1 MLTNVYVS
9 HAGWHKRYVVLE
21 HGLLT
26 YAKSPS
32 GIAKGKFHGAVDL
45 ALSVISTKAASR
57 RIDIDSDHILH
68 LKVKTPES
76 FDQWVANLKAHRL
89 SRQHELMQGNVTVNA
104 NEASTP
110 SKPTDK
116 VLCDSNNQVSSSN
129 ELSFREPLRSSS
141 SIVDATTP
149 MPKMNDWEVSDSLNR
164 TQEKLVK
171 LGSLLR
177 FIEYH
182 EAHCPNPIVTDLEG
196 FKYKKPHKR
205 RFHLRKKSKPPA
217 DQQQP
222 KLPQPA
228 SMLDMA
234 TMVKQDGLSHVFR
247 NSEDN
252 LITHNVS
259 PESSSDLD
267 PNRHLSK
274 TQAMGEFVQLANE
287 ANNNFRNL
295 LKLFQNEHRRLKQEE
310 EELIK
315 DRQRGRSFRSLHRQA
330 SSFDN
335 NDSTIDESVSSSMM
349 PPTRL
354 CRHSM
359 DDTSIL
365 SATEYYDAEDDS
377 SDVVLPDDQSEYNS
391 SSSSEV
397 DEDESAFTDYSEDG
411 SNNNNNQQAQQV
423 NEDNQQQQQ
432 QLQPLTMTGRRSRL
446 PNVQPAGDISLWNL
460 LCKNI
465 GKDLSK
471 ISMPVTINEPLNVLQ
486 RLCEE
491 LEYCELLETAAASTD
506 PCRRMLYIA
515 AFAVSNYSS
524 AYYRAGHKP
533 FNPLLGETYEFDRP
547 DKGFRFVA
555 EQVCHHPPVSACHAE
570 ANNYVFWQGLYDD
583 VVVCV
588 F

>member
-1 MLTNVYVS
+1 MLCLQNNAKDRLFVS
-9 HAGWHKRYVVLE
+9 GWHKRYFILE
-21 HGLLT
+21 NGLLT

-32 GIAKGKFHGAVDL
+32 GIAKGKYHGAVDL

-76 FDQWVANLKAHRL
+76 FDQWVANLRAHRL
-89 SRQHELMQGNVTVNA
+89 SRQHELMQGNVVANTA
-104 NEASTP
+104 NEPSTP
-110 SKPTDK
+110 LKLTDK
-116 VLCDSNNQVSSSN
+116 VLCDNNNHVSINN
-129 ELSFREPLRSSS
+129 ELSFSEKFRSSS
-141 SIVDATTP
+141 SFIETPTP
-149 MPKMNDWEVSDSLNR
+149 MPKLNDWEVSDSLNR
-164 TQEKLVK
+164 TQEKLIK

-177 FIEYH
+177 YIEYH
-182 EAHCPNPIVTDLEG
+182 EANCPIPIVTDLEG

-217 DQQQP
+217 DQQQAH
-222 KLPQPA
+222 LPQPA
-228 SMLDMA
+228 SMLDMT
-234 TMVKQDGLSHVFR
+234 TMVKQEVASHVLR
-247 NSEDN
+247 NSDDN
-252 LITHNVS
+252 LITHNS
-259 PESSSDLD
+259 NSEKET
-267 PNRHLSK
+267 NRNLTK
-274 TQAMGEFVQLANE
+274 TQAMGEFIQLANE

-295 LKLFQNEHRRLKQEE
+295 LKLFQNEHRRLKSEE
-310 EELIK
+310 EDLIK
-315 DRQRGRSFRSLHRQA
+315 ERRRGQSFRSLHRQA

-335 NDSTIDESVSSSMM
+335 NDSTLDECGSSSM
-349 PPTRL
+349 PTRL
-354 CRHSM
+354 GRHSM
-359 DDTSIL
+359 DDTSML

-377 SDVVLPDDQSEYNS
+377 SDVVLHDDQSEYNS

-397 DEDESAFTDYSEDG
+397 EDDESVVTDFSEEG
-411 SNNNNNQQAQQV
+411 NNNNQALQT
-423 NEDNQQQQQ
+423 NESEDNQQKH
-432 QLQPLTMTGRRSRL
+432 LPLTTTGRRSRL
-446 PNVQPAGDISLWNL
+446 PCVQPEGDISLWSL

-491 LEYCELLETAAASTD
+491 LEYCELLEAAAASTD

-570 ANNYVFWQGLYDD
+570 ANNYVFWQGLFYLYLH
-583 VVVCV
+583 
-588 F
+588 